1 MVKSTN
7 VIINLYVLRLLQQ
20 KRQYKM
26 AKIYYVNLKLVQRRL

>member
-1 MVKSTN
+1 MIKYKN
-7 VIINLYVLRLLQQ
+7 VMINLYVITLLQP